1 MIQETITRDK
11 SIPHYYGD
19 YVRML
24 FLGTAILIFIG
35 IPFWGHL
42 IPFGTMFEVV
52 SGIILIVLAGLI
64 NPHSKWVMI
73 LSAIVAG
80 LGAFLLELSAISFHT
95 QHSIELLIA
104 REVGAIMLVVA
115 LYFSVKTFRAM
126 TQGKIGERPVPWEF
140 EEPTK
145 E

>member
-1 MIQETITRDK
+1 MIQKTITKDK
-11 SIPHYYGD
+11 MIPHYYGD

-24 FLGTAILIFIG
+24 FLATALLIFVG

-73 LSAIVAG
+73 VSAVVAG
-80 LGAFLLELSAISFHT
+80 LGAFLLELSAISFHA
-95 QHSIELLIA
+95 QHSMELLVA
-104 REVGAIMLVVA
+104 REVGAIMLVTA
-115 LYFSVKTFRAM
+115 LYFSVKTVRAM
-126 TQGKIGERPVPWEF
+126 MQGKVGERPVPWEF